1 MSNATHTED
10 SARSAMMKPSTA
22 NLRNLLMRL
31 DWSGHV
37 ELPDNDLAWLAE
49 QLAAHLSAKVQE
61 VCDICSR
68 AMPIVVETALGNI
81 CSDCLEEATDT
92 ADSIK
97 EVLTGG
103 DLDARSIDPAVSL
116 ARGHL

>member
-1 MSNATHTED
+1 MI
-10 SARSAMMKPSTA
+10 KPTSR
-22 NLRNLLMRL
+22 NLRHILGAL

-37 ELPDNDLAWLAE
+37 ELPDVDLVWLAE
-49 QLAAHLSAKVQE
+49 QLSARLSARSLE
-61 VCDICSR
+61 TCDACGR
-68 AMPIVVETALGNI
+68 DMAVVVETKLGNI

-103 DLDARSIDPAVSL
+103 DLDAQRNDPVVSL
-116 ARGHL
+116 ARGHIQSMSAKVLL